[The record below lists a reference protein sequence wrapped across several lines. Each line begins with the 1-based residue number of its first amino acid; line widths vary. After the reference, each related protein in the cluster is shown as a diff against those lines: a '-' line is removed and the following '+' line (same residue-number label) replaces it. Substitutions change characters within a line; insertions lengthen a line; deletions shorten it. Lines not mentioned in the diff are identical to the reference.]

1 MIKKSFAMTGYIT
14 TPLFKT
20 LKLSKEKSGKKFKKF
35 KFDAEKYIYSN
46 IEKPWWAK
54 DFKDKEF

>member
-20 LKLSKEKSGKKFKKF
+20 LKLNKEKDNKKNKKF
-35 KFDAEKYIYSN
+35 KFNAKKYIYSN
-46 IEKPWWAK
+46 IEKPWWS
-54 DFKDKEF
+54 

>member
-20 LKLSKEKSGKKFKKF
+20 LKLNKKNAKKKIQKF
-35 KFDAEKYIYSN
+35 KFDAEKYICSN

-54 DFKDKEF
+54 HFKD

>member
-20 LKLSKEKSGKKFKKF
+20 LKLNKKNVKK
-35 KFDAEKYIYSN
+35 KI
-46 IEKPWWAK
+46 
-54 DFKDKEF
+54 

>member
-1 MIKKSFAMTGYIT
+1 MIQKSFAMTGYII

-20 LKLSKEKSGKKFKKF
+20 LKLNKKRCGKKSVQF

-46 IEKPWWAK
+46 IEKPWWSSH
-54 DFKDKEF
+54 FKN